1 MAKKMAS
8 LKEKKYHFIAAGG
21 VGMSALAR
29 ILLEKGLNVSGS
41 DLKESKYT
49 KLLRNLG
56 AEIFTGQD
64 AKNIKSDMTI
74 VISSAISEDNPEL
87 KEARRLNLEILHR
100 SDMLKII
107 SDDFSDNKDALF
119 FGFSGTHGKTT
130 TSGLCS
136 YVMSKAGLKP
146 SYAVGGIIPDINDNS
161 KYDSDKIFIAELDES
176 DGTIVKYRP
185 NVNVINNLSFDHPD
199 FYKNGMQ
206 DIYNTFK
213 KYIDRTASNAILI
226 TNADNDGSV
235 EFMKIMNNRKFFTF
249 GLEKDADYMAKNI
262 EFTGFS
268 SKFDIFVKGNFKITM
283 ELSVPGIHNIYN
295 ALAVFATLDLTG
307 FAPEKYVQHFKTFSG
322 MGRRFQTVAEFDGI
336 KVIDDY
342 AHHPEEI
349 KTTLSGLASYKG
361 GRKIAVFQPH
371 RFTRLQ
377 GLWNDFL
384 NAFEDVDKIF
394 VTDVYNACEEPIE
407 GINSENFIK
416 DLKKTNSNCEY
427 AAGDMKE
434 VATAVYKDLKAGDVV
449 ITLGAGTVTGV
460 GKYLKEINEKIKL

>member
-1 MAKKMAS
+1 MTNS
-8 LKEKKYHFIAAGG
+8 KEKKYHFIAAGG

-29 ILLEKGLNVSGS
+29 ILLEKGCIVTGS
-41 DLKESKYT
+41 DLNESKYT
-49 KLLRNLG
+49 KLLRDLG
-56 AEIFTGQD
+56 AEIFTGQK
-64 AKNIKSDMTI
+64 AENIKPDMTI

-87 KEARRLNLEILHR
+87 KEARRLNLEVLHR

-107 SDDFSDNKDALF
+107 SDEFSDDKDALF

-136 YVMSKAGLKP
+136 YVMSKSGLKP

-161 KYDSDKIFIAELDES
+161 KYESDKIFIAELDES

-185 NVNVINNLSFDHPD
+185 DVNVINNLSYDHPD
-199 FYKNGMQ
+199 FYKNGME
-206 DIYNTFK
+206 DIYKTFK
-213 KYIDRTASNAILI
+213 KYIDGTSEKAILV
-226 TNADNDGSV
+226 TNADNDGCV
-235 EFMKIMNNRKFFTF
+235 EFMKRMNNRKFVTF
-249 GLEKDADYMAKNI
+249 GLEKDADYIAKNVD
-262 EFTGFS
+262 FTGFS
-268 SKFDIFVKGNFKITM
+268 SKFDIFVNGNFKVSM
-283 ELSVPGIHNIYN
+283 ELSVPGIHNVYN
-295 ALAVFATLDLTG
+295 ALAVFAALDLTG
-307 FAPEKYVQHFKTFSG
+307 FNPKEFVQHFKTFSG

-361 GRKIAVFQPH
+361 GRRIAVFQPH

-384 NAFEDVDKIF
+384 SAFDTVDKVY
-394 VTDVYNACEEPIE
+394 VTDVYNACEQPID

-416 DLKKTNSNCEY
+416 DLKKKVSDCEY
-427 AAGDMKE
+427 ISGDMEK
-434 VATAVYKDLKAGDVV
+434 VAEKVYNDLKSGDVV
-449 ITLGAGTVTGV
+449 ITLGAGTVTKV

>member
-1 MAKKMAS
+1 MTNS
-8 LKEKKYHFIAAGG
+8 KEKKYHFIAAGG

-29 ILLEKGLNVSGS
+29 ILLEKGCIVTGS
-41 DLKESKYT
+41 DLNESKYT
-49 KLLRNLG
+49 KLLRDLG
-56 AEIFTGQD
+56 AEIFTGQK
-64 AKNIKSDMTI
+64 AENIKPDMTI

-87 KEARRLNLEILHR
+87 KEARRLNLEVLHR

-107 SDDFSDNKDALF
+107 SDEFSDDKDALF

-136 YVMSKAGLKP
+136 YVMSKSGLKP

-161 KYDSDKIFIAELDES
+161 KYESDKIFIAELDES

-185 NVNVINNLSFDHPD
+185 DVNVINNLSYDHPD
-199 FYKNGMQ
+199 FYKNGME
-206 DIYNTFK
+206 DIYKTFK
-213 KYIDRTASNAILI
+213 KYIDGTSEKAILV
-226 TNADNDGSV
+226 TNADNDGCV
-235 EFMKIMNNRKFFTF
+235 EFMKRMNNRKFVTF
-249 GLEKDADYMAKNI
+249 GLEKDADYMAKNVD
-262 EFTGFS
+262 FTGFS
-268 SKFDIFVKGNFKITM
+268 SKFDIFVNGNFKVSM
-283 ELSVPGIHNIYN
+283 ELSVPGIHNVYN
-295 ALAVFATLDLTG
+295 ALAVFAALDLTG
-307 FAPEKYVQHFKTFSG
+307 FNPKEFVQHFKTFSG

-361 GRKIAVFQPH
+361 GRRIAVFQPH

-384 NAFEDVDKIF
+384 SAFDTVDKVY
-394 VTDVYNACEEPIE
+394 VTDVYNACEQPID

-416 DLKKTNSNCEY
+416 DLKKKVSDCEY
-427 AAGDMKE
+427 ISGDMEK
-434 VATAVYKDLKAGDVV
+434 VAEKVYNDLKSGDVV
-449 ITLGAGTVTGV
+449 ITLGAGTVTKV

>member
-1 MAKKMAS
+1 MTNS
-8 LKEKKYHFIAAGG
+8 KEKKYHFIAAGG

-29 ILLEKGLNVSGS
+29 ILLEKGCIVTGS
-41 DLKESKYT
+41 DLNESKYT
-49 KLLRNLG
+49 KLLRDLG
-56 AEIFTGQD
+56 AEIFTGQK
-64 AKNIKSDMTI
+64 AENIKPDMTI

-87 KEARRLNLEILHR
+87 KEARRLNLEVLHR

-107 SDDFSDNKDALF
+107 SDEFSDDRDALF

-136 YVMSKAGLKP
+136 YVMSKSGLKP
-146 SYAVGGIIPDINDNS
+146 SYAVGGIIPDIKDNS
-161 KYDSDKIFIAELDES
+161 KYESDKIFIAELDES

-185 NVNVINNLSFDHPD
+185 DVNVINNLSYDHPD
-199 FYKNGMQ
+199 FYKNGME
-206 DIYNTFK
+206 DIYKTFK
-213 KYIDRTASNAILI
+213 KYIDGTSEKAILV
-226 TNADNDGSV
+226 TNADNDGCV
-235 EFMKIMNNRKFFTF
+235 EFMKRMNNRKFVTF
-249 GLEKDADYMAKNI
+249 GLEKDADYMAKNVD
-262 EFTGFS
+262 FTGFS
-268 SKFDIFVKGNFKITM
+268 SKFDIFVNGNFKVSM
-283 ELSVPGIHNIYN
+283 ELSVPGIHNVYN
-295 ALAVFATLDLTG
+295 ALAVFAALDLTG
-307 FAPEKYVQHFKTFSG
+307 FNPKEFVQHFKTFSG

-361 GRKIAVFQPH
+361 GRRIAVFQPH

-384 NAFEDVDKIF
+384 SAFDTVDKVY
-394 VTDVYNACEEPIE
+394 VTDVYNACEQPID

-416 DLKKTNSNCEY
+416 DLKKKVSDCEY
-427 AAGDMKE
+427 ISGDMEK
-434 VATAVYKDLKAGDVV
+434 VAEKVYNDLKSGDVV
-449 ITLGAGTVTGV
+449 ITLGAGTVTKV

>member
-1 MAKKMAS
+1 MTNS
-8 LKEKKYHFIAAGG
+8 KEKKYHFIAAGG

-29 ILLEKGLNVSGS
+29 ILLEKGCIVTGS
-41 DLKESKYT
+41 DLNESKYT
-49 KLLRNLG
+49 KLLRDLG
-56 AEIFTGQD
+56 AEIFIGQK
-64 AKNIKSDMTI
+64 AENIKPDMTI

-87 KEARRLNLEILHR
+87 KEARRLNLEVLHR

-107 SDDFSDNKDALF
+107 SDEFSDDKDALF

-185 NVNVINNLSFDHPD
+185 DVNVINNLSYDHPD
-199 FYKNGMQ
+199 FYKNGME
-206 DIYNTFK
+206 DIYKTFK
-213 KYIDRTASNAILI
+213 KYIDGTSKNAILVA
-226 TNADNDGSV
+226 NADNDGCV
-235 EFMKIMNNRKFFTF
+235 EFMNRMKNRKFVTF
-249 GLEKDADYMAKNI
+249 GIENNSDYRAKNI
-262 EFTGFS
+262 DFTGFS
-268 SKFDIFVKGNFKITM
+268 SKFDIFVNGDFKVSM
-283 ELSVPGIHNIYN
+283 ELSVPGIHNVYN
-295 ALAVFATLDLTG
+295 ALAVFAALDLTG
-307 FAPEKYVQHFKTFSG
+307 FNPEHLIQYFKTFSG

-361 GRKIAVFQPH
+361 GRRIAVFQPH

-384 NAFEDVDKIF
+384 NAFDTVDKVY
-394 VTDVYNACEEPIE
+394 VTDVYNACEQPID

-416 DLKKTNSNCEY
+416 DLKKKVSDCEY
-427 AAGDMKE
+427 VSGDMEK
-434 VATAVYKDLKAGDVV
+434 VAEKIYNDLKSGDVV
-449 ITLGAGTVTGV
+449 ITLGAGTVTKV
-460 GKYLKEINEKIKL
+460 GKYLKEINEKN

>member
-1 MAKKMAS
+1 MTNS
-8 LKEKKYHFIAAGG
+8 KEKKYHFIAAGG

-29 ILLEKGLNVSGS
+29 ILLEKGCVVSGS
-41 DLKESKYT
+41 DLNESKYT
-49 KLLRNLG
+49 KLLSDLG
-56 AEIFTGQD
+56 AEIFIGQK
-64 AKNIKSDMTI
+64 AENIKPDMTI

-87 KEARRLNLEILHR
+87 KEARRLNLDVLHR

-107 SDDFSDNKDALF
+107 SDEFSDDKNALF

-185 NVNVINNLSFDHPD
+185 DVNVINNLSYDHPD
-199 FYKNGMQ
+199 FYKNGMS
-206 DIYNTFK
+206 DIYKTFK
-213 KYIDRTASNAILI
+213 KYIDGTSENAIII
-226 TNADNDGSV
+226 TNADNDGCV
-235 EFMKIMNNRKFFTF
+235 EFMKVMNYRKFVTF
-249 GLEKDADYMAKNI
+249 ALENDADYIAKNI
-262 EFTGFS
+262 EFDGFS
-268 SKFDIFVKGNFKITM
+268 SKFDIFVNGKFKVSM
-283 ELSVPGIHNIYN
+283 ELSVPGIHNVYN
-295 ALAVFATLDLTG
+295 ALAVFTAMDLTG
-307 FAPEKYVQHFKTFSG
+307 FNPEKYVQYFKTFSG

-349 KTTLSGLASYKG
+349 NTTLTGLSSYKD
-361 GRKIAVFQPH
+361 GRRIAVFQPH

-384 NAFEDVDKIF
+384 NAFDRVDKVF
-394 VTDVYNACEEPIE
+394 VTDVYNACEQPIE
-407 GINSENFIK
+407 GINSENFVK
-416 DLKKTNSNCEY
+416 DLKKKAVDCEY
-427 AAGDMKE
+427 VSGDMEK
-434 VATAVYKDLKAGDVV
+434 VAERVYKDLKPGDVV
-449 ITLGAGTVTGV
+449 ITLGAGTVTKI

>member
-1 MAKKMAS
+1 MTKS
-8 LKEKKYHFIAAGG
+8 KEKKYHFIAAGG

-29 ILLEKGLNVSGS
+29 ILLEKGCIVTGS
-41 DLKESKYT
+41 DLNESKYT
-49 KLLRNLG
+49 KLLRDLG
-56 AEIFTGQD
+56 AEIFTGQK
-64 AKNIKSDMTI
+64 AENIKPDMTI

-87 KEARRLNLEILHR
+87 KEARKLNLEVLHR

-107 SDDFSDNKDALF
+107 SDEFSDDKDALF

-136 YVMSKAGLKP
+136 YVMSKSGLKP

-161 KYDSDKIFIAELDES
+161 KYESDKIFIAELDES
-176 DGTIVKYRP
+176 DGTIIKYRP
-185 NVNVINNLSFDHPD
+185 DVNVINNLSYDHPD
-199 FYKNGMQ
+199 FYKNGME
-206 DIYNTFK
+206 DIYKTFK
-213 KYIDRTASNAILI
+213 KYIDGTSEKAILV
-226 TNADNDGSV
+226 TNADNDGCV
-235 EFMKIMNNRKFFTF
+235 EFMKRMNNRKFVTF
-249 GLEKDADYMAKNI
+249 GLEKDADYMAKNVD
-262 EFTGFS
+262 FTGFS
-268 SKFDIFVKGNFKITM
+268 SKFDIFVNGNFKVSM
-283 ELSVPGIHNIYN
+283 ELSVPGIHNVYN
-295 ALAVFATLDLTG
+295 ALAVFAALDLTG
-307 FAPEKYVQHFKTFSG
+307 FNPKEFVQYFKTFSG

-361 GRKIAVFQPH
+361 GRRIAVFQPH

-384 NAFEDVDKIF
+384 SAFDTVDKVY
-394 VTDVYNACEEPIE
+394 VTDVYNACEQPID

-416 DLKKTNSNCEY
+416 DLKKKVSDCEY
-427 AAGDMKE
+427 ISGDMEK
-434 VATAVYKDLKAGDVV
+434 VAEKVYNDLKSGDVV
-449 ITLGAGTVTGV
+449 ITLGAGTVTKV

>member
-1 MAKKMAS
+1 MTNS
-8 LKEKKYHFIAAGG
+8 KEKKYHFIAAGG

-29 ILLEKGLNVSGS
+29 ILLEKGCIVTGS
-41 DLKESKYT
+41 DLNESKYT
-49 KLLRNLG
+49 KLLRDLG
-56 AEIFTGQD
+56 AEISIGQK
-64 AKNIKSDMTI
+64 AENIKPDTTI

-87 KEARRLNLEILHR
+87 KEARRLNLEVLHR

-107 SDDFSDNKDALF
+107 SDEFSDDKAALF

-185 NVNVINNLSFDHPD
+185 DVNVINNLSYDHPD
-199 FYKNGMQ
+199 FYKNGME
-206 DIYNTFK
+206 DIYKTFK
-213 KYIDRTASNAILI
+213 KYIDGTSENAILVA
-226 TNADNDGSV
+226 NADNDGCV
-235 EFMKIMNNRKFFTF
+235 EFMNRMKNRKFVTF
-249 GLEKDADYMAKNI
+249 GIENNSDYSAKNI
-262 EFTGFS
+262 DFTGFS
-268 SKFDIFVKGNFKITM
+268 SKFDIFVNGDFKVSM
-283 ELSVPGIHNIYN
+283 ELSVPGIHNVYN
-295 ALAVFATLDLTG
+295 ALAVFAALDLTG
-307 FAPEKYVQHFKTFSG
+307 FNPEHFIQYFKTFSG

-361 GRKIAVFQPH
+361 GRRIAVFQPH

-384 NAFEDVDKIF
+384 NAFDTVDKVY
-394 VTDVYNACEEPIE
+394 VTDVYNACEQPID

-416 DLKKTNSNCEY
+416 DLKKKVSDCEY
-427 AAGDMKE
+427 VSGDMEK
-434 VATAVYKDLKAGDVV
+434 VAEKVYNDLKSGDVV
-449 ITLGAGTVTGV
+449 ITLGAGTVTKV
-460 GKYLKEINEKIKL
+460 GKYLKEINEKN

>member
-1 MAKKMAS
+1 MTNS
-8 LKEKKYHFIAAGG
+8 KEKKYHFIAAGG

-29 ILLEKGLNVSGS
+29 ILLEKGCIVTGS
-41 DLKESKYT
+41 DLNESKYT
-49 KLLRNLG
+49 KLLRDLG
-56 AEIFTGQD
+56 AEIFTGQK
-64 AKNIKSDMTI
+64 AENIQPDMTI

-87 KEARRLNLEILHR
+87 KEARRLNLEVLHR

-107 SDDFSDNKDALF
+107 SDEFSDDKDALF

-136 YVMSKAGLKP
+136 YVMSKSGLKP

-161 KYDSDKIFIAELDES
+161 KYESDKIFIAELDES

-185 NVNVINNLSFDHPD
+185 DVNVINNLSYDHPD
-199 FYKNGMQ
+199 FYKNGME
-206 DIYNTFK
+206 DIYKTFK
-213 KYIDRTASNAILI
+213 KYLDGTSEKAILV
-226 TNADNDGSV
+226 TNADNDGCV
-235 EFMKIMNNRKFFTF
+235 EFMKRMNNRKFVTF
-249 GLEKDADYMAKNI
+249 GLEKDADYMAKNVD
-262 EFTGFS
+262 FTGFS
-268 SKFDIFVKGNFKITM
+268 SKFDIFVNGNFKVSM
-283 ELSVPGIHNIYN
+283 ELSVPGIHNVYN
-295 ALAVFATLDLTG
+295 ALAVFAALDLTG
-307 FAPEKYVQHFKTFSG
+307 FNPKEFVQHFKTFSG

-361 GRKIAVFQPH
+361 GRRIAVFQPH

-384 NAFEDVDKIF
+384 SAFDTVDKVY
-394 VTDVYNACEEPIE
+394 VTDVYNACEQPIN

-416 DLKKTNSNCEY
+416 DLKKKVSDCEY
-427 AAGDMKE
+427 ISGDMEK
-434 VATAVYKDLKAGDVV
+434 VAEKVYNDLKSGDVV
-449 ITLGAGTVTGV
+449 ITLGAGTVTKV